1 VAESPLNEH
10 PVEETDMAKRSD
22 RRKAR
27 TQAKGV
33 RTGEIDVS
41 EEQRRRLA
49 ECCAYFMAARYRP
62 ARPGGYR
69 AQDLIEAGARIDAIV
84 KKHQPN

>member
-1 VAESPLNEH
+1 
-10 PVEETDMAKRSD
+10 
-22 RRKAR
+22 
-27 TQAKGV
+27 
-33 RTGEIDVS
+33 VS